1 MYLKA
6 VNKKIGDAPFDFEEF
21 DINRRKLLTV
31 IEGTP
36 ILENV
41 GKSIKK
47 HFEIN
52 NAENNNPVQIHE
64 LLDAQKQAIGT
75 PVSFNTKIISEA
87 IKMTAEDALNQVN
100 NMLSQNKFNRDD
112 MKSKLELLDLTTKI
126 AKEVGMNN
134 VLENLNKEQVSPYKG
149 TNFASTLKQIQNKV
163 NEKNVKKQVE
173 PAKGVTL

>member
-1 MYLKA
+1 
-6 VNKKIGDAPFDFEEF
+6 
-21 DINRRKLLTV
+21 
-31 IEGTP
+31 
-36 ILENV
+36 
-41 GKSIKK
+41 
-47 HFEIN
+47 
-52 NAENNNPVQIHE
+52 
-64 LLDAQKQAIGT
+64 
-75 PVSFNTKIISEA
+75 
-87 IKMTAEDALNQVN
+87 MTAEDALNQVN